1 MHMTKYDASQ
11 LKANMKYGQCFANRQ
26 KDTRLLYEPIN
37 LYFVKCHA
45 LVAIRAP
52 LDQPC
57 IPPQTLEKRYF
68 YHKRLPAQMSA
79 KSEMRQRCCQQY
91 HWVLLEPDRGDV
103 FSSYDMSRQE
113 GSNRGRRNELG
124 HALVWTPSPFSLL
137 VSLLVLFHSQ
147 LHLSTCDVLS
157 STPSSVASAAPYCK
171 TDIFSGGPD
180 IDGYSL
186 FICDSD
192 TKADTIYRYTTAR
205 SRADNAMTLDSI
217 TTFIPSSTSHRQSKT
232 TISGVYTGSGIPIT
246 RSSLYISSERGLWST
261 SVITATKNPS
271 TSMTS
276 SGALTKSP
284 AAMVGMVIGSAGLY
298 PPCRKRMLS

>member
-1 MHMTKYDASQ
+1 MASVLPGQ
-11 LKANMKYGQCFANRQ
+11 EIRRVIEETCGWIEGNAGAHRIQGFELRLDNVLCADRLTDYPLKC
-26 KDTRLLYEPIN
+26 
-37 LYFVKCHA
+37 
-45 LVAIRAP
+45 
-52 LDQPC
+52 QP
-57 IPPQTLEKRYF
+57 
-68 YHKRLPAQMSA
+68 S
-79 KSEMRQRCCQQY
+79 QRCARDAVNSIIGCC
-91 HWVLLEPDRGDV
+91 WNPTGG
-103 FSSYDMSRQE
+103 MC
-113 GSNRGRRNELG
+113 
-124 HALVWTPSPFSLL
+124 SL
-137 VSLLVLFHSQ
+137 HT
-147 LHLSTCDVLS
+147 TCLDKRAATGGVETNSAMLC
-157 STPSSVASAAPYCK
+157 VASAAPYCK

-284 AAMVGMVIGSAGLY
+284 AAMVGMVIGSAAALTIFGALSY
-298 PPCRKRMLS
+298 VAYRYVKKRKPRRLRLRPVEQKRRPGDERHEVGVQVSR